1 MAVREIVR
9 YGNPV
14 LRKMSEPVGKIDD
27 EVKALVEDMYT
38 TLRRA
43 KGLGLAAPQVGVN
56 LRVFIID
63 LTQVDFDA
71 EPLVFIN
78 PEIIERQGSEIG
90 EEGCLSFPGLF
101 FEVERAESITVDYTD
116 LDGNLKRMKTSGLLA
131 RAVQHENDHL
141 NGKLFIDYL
150 SATQRDLISGR
161 LKKLKVG

>member
-14 LRKMSEPVGKIDD
+14 LRKMSEPVEKVDD
-27 EVKALVEDMYT
+27 EVKALVEDMFT

-43 KGLGLAAPQVGVN
+43 KGLGLAAPQVGEN

-78 PEIIERQGSEIG
+78 PEIIERQGSEVG

-101 FEVERAESITVDYTD
+101 FEVERAESVTVDYID
-116 LDGNLKRMKTSGLLA
+116 LDGNPKRMKASGLLA

>member
-14 LRKMSEPVGKIDD
+14 LRKMSEPVEKIDD
-27 EVKALVEDMYT
+27 EVRELVQDMFD
-38 TLRRA
+38 TLRHA
-43 KGLGLAAPQVGVN
+43 KGLGLAAPQVGIN
-56 LRVFIID
+56 LRLFIID

-78 PEIIERQGSEIG
+78 PEITDRQGSEIG
-90 EEGCLSFPGLF
+90 EEGCLSFPGLYF
-101 FEVERAESITVDYTD
+101 DVERADQIVVEFTD
-116 LDGNLKRMKTSGLLA
+116 LEDDRKRMETSGLLA
-131 RAVQHENDHL
+131 RAVQHEFDHL
-141 NGKLFIDYL
+141 NGRLFIDHL